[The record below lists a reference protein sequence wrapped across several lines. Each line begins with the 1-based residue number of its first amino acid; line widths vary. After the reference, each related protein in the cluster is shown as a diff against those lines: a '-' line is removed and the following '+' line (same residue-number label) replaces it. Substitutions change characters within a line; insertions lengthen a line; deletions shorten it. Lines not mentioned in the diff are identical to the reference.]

1 MRRSI
6 ACIRIF
12 WFLVFVCTR
21 TVLALISR
29 TYAKKA
35 RLPRFQFQFAGQMS
49 VASGSWDDTG
59 VLGPLV
65 RDMTGEGQGNF
76 FQYCFADGSVGVR
89 YARARLLEIQKGKS
103 RGKGKEKDSGKP
115 NMPDLRRGCSPEAR
129 LLVQHHHWMGRGERQ
144 AQDKSKG
151 KDGKDKTST
160 NTQQQSNKDK
170 KSVKC
175 WNCNAQGHVAKDCLK
190 KKQSLSAVES
200 QEQPPSSSGATGETT
215 LSGSFLDAC
224 EEEAEL
230 NSFESKIAGVLVTGI
245 DSGAARSV
253 VPGEIHGYCVERV
266 SETGRVSTSGETAHP
281 GNSGRK
287 GARLE
292 HASRASQEESH
303 ERVYDMCAAGH
314 VSCSTSTATRGTWV
328 TQKTS

>member
-1 MRRSI
+1 MGD
-6 ACIRIF
+6 
-12 WFLVFVCTR
+12 
-21 TVLALISR
+21 VLF
-29 TYAKKA
+29 
-35 RLPRFQFQFAGQMS
+35 P
-49 VASGSWDDTG
+49 
-59 VLGPLV
+59 
-65 RDMTGEGQGNF
+65 
-76 FQYCFADGSVGVR
+76 
-89 YARARLLEIQKGKS
+89 
-103 RGKGKEKDSGKP
+103 
-115 NMPDLRRGCSPEAR
+115 
-129 LLVQHHHWMGRGERQ
+129 
-144 AQDKSKG
+144 
-151 KDGKDKTST
+151 KDKTST

-175 WNCNAQGHVAKDCLK
+175 WNCNAQGHVAKDCPK

-215 LSGSFLDAC
+215 LSGSFLDAW

-266 SETGRVSTSGETAHP
+266 SETGRVYTSGETADP
-281 GNSGRK
+281 GNSGRT

-303 ERVYDMCAAGH
+303 ERVRHVCGRTCVVFDFDSNKRHLGH
-314 VSCSTSTATRGTWV
+314 AENKLTGERTHPCIGARSQNHLERANRGHTDKRCKSRMSRSCVLSRGRYFGREPNRGPRGFWTCSRHRNARRSWPCV
-328 TQKTS
+328 RARRHPSPSYARRGK